1 MEERGEE
8 FYACFLDEKW
18 FYTTSHRRKIKI
30 LPPGPGEDPAAVAH
44 VPLTAV
50 SRRHAIKVGTPPSPI
65 DCCVI
70 VFVSLTPIDCCVVS
84 HTPIDCCVRLCT
96 LALLP
101 SPSNHV
107 ISMGRF

>member
-30 LPPGPGEDPAAVAH
+30 LPPGPGEDPVAVAH

-50 SRRHAIKVGTPPSPI
+50 SRRHAIKVGTPPLPI

-70 VFVSLTPIDCCVVS
+70 PSRRLIVVLFP
-84 HTPIDCCVRLCT
+84 TRRLI
-96 LALLP
+96 
-101 SPSNHV
+101 V
-107 ISMGRF
+107 V